1 MTNWDA
7 HDARTAGLS
16 PREEAALIQ
25 RMAKHRSQAA
35 RRHKGGCPCPACR
48 VRRIDVNMQAL
59 RKLAADAKQ
68 VA

>member
-7 HDARTAGLS
+7 HDARTDGLS

-25 RMAKHRSQAA
+25 RMARYRSQSA
-35 RRHKGGCPCPACR
+35 RRHKGGCPCPACH
-48 VRRIDVNMQAL
+48 VRRIDANMRAL

>member
-1 MTNWDA
+1 MTAWDA

-16 PREEAALIQ
+16 PAEESDLICALAMQ
-25 RMAKHRSQAA
+25 RSAVARKHR
-35 RRHKGGCPCPACR
+35 GGCPCEACR
-48 VRRIDVNMQAL
+48 VRRADASMRAL